1 MIVYCDQHICVW
13 NEDGQCSGPKQPA
26 GHTALYISETL
37 SGQAIC
43 TDMRY
48 KDGWE
53 EEQEPKENK
62 PKKRTKDMVCNN
74 DYCELE

>member
-1 MIVYCDQHICVW
+1 MIVYCDQRICVW

-26 GHTALYISETL
+26 GHVALYIRETL
-37 SGQAIC
+37 GGQAIC

-53 EEQEPKENK
+53 NEREA
-62 PKKRTKDMVCNN
+62 R
-74 DYCELE
+74 